1 MLLNVQELANRKEPA
16 VLEESIDVN
25 PLFAETRDV
34 TPLSPLQA
42 KVTAVAADGVVNVT
56 GTLTGKLQLLCSR
69 CLTPLEVEYEFPYG
83 ETFKH
88 VSQEVADRGEQD
100 DEDFV
105 PFHGERLELRPYVEE
120 EMVLSLPLAPL
131 CKEDCKGLCP
141 DCGQNRNETDCKCQ
155 QQKIDPRLEALKGWK
170 PEA

>member
-1 MLLNVQELANRKEPA
+1 MLLNVQELVTRKEP
-16 VLEESIDVN
+16 VILQESIDVTS
-25 PLFAETRDV
+25 LFAEMRDA
-34 TPLSPLQA
+34 TPLGPLHAQL
-42 KVTAVAADGVVNVT
+42 TAIAADGIVNVT

-69 CLTPLEVEYEFPYG
+69 CLTPLEGEYEFPYE

-88 VSQEVADRGEQD
+88 VSQEVAARGEQD

-120 EMVLSLPLAPL
+120 ELMLSLPLAPL

-141 DCGQNRNETDCKCQ
+141 DCGQNRNEQACQCQ
-155 QQKIDPRLEALKGWK
+155 QHKIDPRLEALKGWK
-170 PEA
+170 PQA